1 MIAEQSQLAD
11 RLTRKFPIMA
21 ATPTKQLLQ
30 GFTAPEFTLPDMISG
45 KMLSLSE
52 LRSEKATVIVFICNH
67 CPYVIHIIGELVKV
81 GKDYIPKG
89 VSFVMINS
97 NDVEAYPAD
106 SPELMVEFARKHDFP
121 FPYLYDQTQDVAR
134 AYDAACTPDISV
146 FDGNLKCVYRGQFDD
161 SRPGNDKPVTGAD
174 LRQTLDLILA
184 GQPLPENQKPG
195 VGCNIKWKK

>member
-1 MIAEQSQLAD
+1 MIAEQSQQAE
-11 RLTRKFPIMA
+11 RLTRKFPIMS
-21 ATPTKQLLQ
+21 ATPTKQIPP
-30 GFTAPEFTLPDMISG
+30 GFTAPDFTLPDVISG

-52 LRSEKATVIVFICNH
+52 LRSEKVTVIVFICNH
-67 CPYVIHIIGELVKV
+67 CPYVIHIINELVKV

-97 NDVEAYPAD
+97 NDVEAYPDD

-121 FPYLYDQTQDVAR
+121 FPYLYDQSQDVAR

-146 FDGNLKCVYRGQFDD
+146 FDGNLKCVYRGQFDNA
-161 SRPGNDKPVTGAD
+161 RPGNDQPVTGAD

-184 GQPLPENQKPG
+184 GQPVPENQKPG
-195 VGCNIKWKK
+195 IGCNIKWKK